1 MPEQPSF
8 AADIRPLFRDRDV
21 QSMRFAFDLSSY
33 DDVRT
38 HGEAIYGVLA
48 AGRMPCDG
56 AWAEQDV
63 GRFRSW
69 LDTGAPP

>member
-8 AADIRPLFRDRDV
+8 AADIRPLFRDRDI

-56 AWAEQDV
+56 A
-63 GRFRSW
+63 
-69 LDTGAPP
+69 

>member
-8 AADIRPLFRDRDV
+8 AADIRPLSRDRDV
-21 QSMRFAFDLSSY
+21 PSMRFADLSSY
-33 DDVRT
+33 EDVRT
-38 HGEAIYGVLA
+38 HGEAIYGALA

-69 LDTGAPP
+69 LDTGALA